1 MNRLHLPLDL
11 MKGKLLGAFVQEDIR
26 NFRYMVNL
34 SQQLGSAKLA
44 RVYPEDEAKILPSA
58 R

>member
-1 MNRLHLPLDL
+1 
-11 MKGKLLGAFVQEDIR
+11 MKGTLLREFVQEDIR

-34 SQQLGSAKLA
+34 SQQLGPAKLA
-44 RVYPEDEAKILPSA
+44 RVYPEDEAKILPSE

>member
-1 MNRLHLPLDL
+1 MDL

-44 RVYPEDEAKILPSA
+44 RVYPEDEAKILPSEK
-58 R
+58 